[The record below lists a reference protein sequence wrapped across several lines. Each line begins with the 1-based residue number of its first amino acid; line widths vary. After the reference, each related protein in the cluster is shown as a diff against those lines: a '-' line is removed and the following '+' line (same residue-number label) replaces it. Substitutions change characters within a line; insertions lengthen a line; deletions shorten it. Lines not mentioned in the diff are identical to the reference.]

1 MFSCR
6 NAVISLA
13 LLVFGG
19 TALAQSAAKITGLG
33 RDATPQEV
41 AAWDIDVRP
50 DFKGLP
56 AGSGSVA
63 SGQPIWEDKCA
74 SCHGFFGESGEK
86 FSPVIGGVQ
95 PRDMETGHVA
105 NLTRPDY
112 PWRTTFMKVATIS
125 TVWDF
130 INRAMPWTAPKTL
143 KTHEVYALLAYMLHM
158 AGIVPEDFTLD
169 EKTIRDV
176 QARLPNRKGM
186 TTDHALWPG
195 SEFGGTKKPDTHNVA
210 CMSNCAP
217 VPVIT
222 PNPGTTHE

>member
-1 MFSCR
+1 MSSCR
-6 NAVISLA
+6 RVFVSLA
-13 LLVFGG
+13 LLSLVG
-19 TALAQSAAKITGLG
+19 TATAQSVARLACLG
-33 RDATPQEV
+33 RDATPAEV

-63 SGQPIWEDKCA
+63 LGQPIWEDKCA

-95 PRDMETGHVA
+95 ARDMVTGHVA
-105 NLTRPDY
+105 NLTTPDY
-112 PWRTTFMKVATIS
+112 PWRTTFMKVATLS

-143 KTHEVYALLAYMLHM
+143 KTHEVYAVLAYMLHL
-158 AGIVPEDFTLD
+158 AGIVREDFTLD

-176 QARLPNRKGM
+176 QARLPNRHGM

-195 SEFGGTKKPDTHNVA
+195 DEFGGTKKPDTHNVA
-210 CMSNCAP
+210 CMKSCAP
-217 VPVIT
+217 APVIT
-222 PNPGTTHE
+222 PNAGISNE